1 MIIKGFKEFS
11 LSKAGILSLETDFC
25 WGAYFQL
32 DSDIQSAFPYLNR
45 TIQRARY
52 VQKPVYMQFLYLDR
66 YTTLYPREV
75 LAAPFSNKEDALAF
89 FENLS
94 GFINE
99 VFENRDQIEPNHK
112 TFCPVSVI
120 DVLKLVPRTNC
131 RACGYPT
138 CMAFAAALR
147 QDKTTPNRCPDFR
160 KPITT
165 HAVYPIHD
173 PNGMLISTVTIEID
187 TDQHPSTPRQINR
200 SAGNEDAMKAPASN
214 SAASSSDEMIVEL
227 PFLTDR
233 EIQVLRLVSKG
244 ETNNAI
250 AGILSISPHTVK
262 SHVIHIF
269 NKLGVGDRTRASV
282 FAIRY
287 GLI

>member
-1 MIIKGFKEFS
+1 MIINGFKEFS
-11 LSKAGILSLETDFC
+11 LSKAGIRSLESESC

-32 DSDIQSAFPYLNR
+32 DSDIRSVFPYLNR
-45 TIQRARY
+45 MLQSARY
-52 VQKPVYMQFLYLDR
+52 VQKPVYLQFPYLDC

-75 LAAPFSNKEDALAF
+75 LAAPFSGKEEALSF
-89 FENLS
+89 FDNLS
-94 GFINE
+94 VFINE
-99 VFENRDQIEPNHK
+99 VFENRDHIEPDHK

-131 RACGYPT
+131 RACGYST

-147 QDKTTPNRCPDFR
+147 QGKTTPSRCPDFR

-165 HAVYPIHD
+165 HAVYPIHG

-200 SAGNEDAMKAPASN
+200 LAGNTNPEKPST
-214 SAASSSDEMIVEL
+214 SKIAASPSDAKLAETPL
-227 PFLTDR
+227 LTDR
-233 EIQVLRLVSKG
+233 EIQILRLVARG
-244 ETNNAI
+244 RTNNAI

-262 SHVIHIF
+262 SHVVHIF
-269 NKLGVGDRTRASV
+269 NKLGVGDRTQASV
-282 FAIRY
+282 FALRY